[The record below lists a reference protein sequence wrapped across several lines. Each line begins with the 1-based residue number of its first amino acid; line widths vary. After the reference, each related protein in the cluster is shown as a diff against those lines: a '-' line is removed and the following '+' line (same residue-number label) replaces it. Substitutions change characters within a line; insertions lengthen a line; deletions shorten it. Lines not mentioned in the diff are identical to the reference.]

1 MEKRSGSMSLA
12 RIRLLSSDQGGQ
24 DERRSKL
31 QEIRDIADELLKE
44 AGGAKRKEKKGKDR
58 MERDGTDRGE

>member
-44 AGGAKRKEKKGKDR
+44 LGGTKRKESKGRDR
-58 MERDGTDRGE
+58 RETGGRDRGE